1 MAEITKLS
9 ELKRNNEEKK
19 QQLEDEKKRIKQDI
33 SEIKVQKDL
42 QISGLKK
49 QIEEM
54 SNEFKLMLVET
65 HVQMKNKIQEANEL
79 WNSTNTGQS
88 AD

>member
-19 QQLEDEKKRIKQDI
+19 QQLEDEKKRLKQEI

-42 QISGLKK
+42 
-49 QIEEM
+49 
-54 SNEFKLMLVET
+54 
-65 HVQMKNKIQEANEL
+65 
-79 WNSTNTGQS
+79 
-88 AD
+88 

>member
-54 SNEFKLMLVET
+54 SNEFKLMLVDT

>member
-1 MAEITKLS
+1 M
-9 ELKRNNEEKK
+9 
-19 QQLEDEKKRIKQDI
+19 
-33 SEIKVQKDL
+33 QKDL

-54 SNEFKLMLVET
+54 SNEFKSMLVET
-65 HVQMKNKIQEANEL
+65 HSQMKNKIQEANEL